1 MTNKTIGKYGEEI
14 AKNFLIK
21 KGFKILETNFHY
33 SKMAE
38 IDIIAQYK
46 DVLHFVEVKT
56 RSNKDFGSPMEAI
69 SQKKLIS
76 IFKCGMFYLKNCK
89 KKYKRMQIDAI
100 GIVLKNPVEIE
111 FIENIEL

>member
-21 KGFKILETNFHY
+21 KGFKILETNFRY
-33 SKMAE
+33 SKTAE
-38 IDIIAQYK
+38 IDIIAQCK
-46 DVLHFVEVKT
+46 DILHFIEVKT
-56 RSNKDFGSPMEAI
+56 RSSKDFGSPMEAI
-69 SQKKLIS
+69 GGKKLAS

-89 KKYKRMQIDAI
+89 KKYRRMQIDAV
-100 GIVLKNPVEIE
+100 GIVLNNPPEIE

>member
-1 MTNKTIGKYGEEI
+1 MTNKAIGKYGEEI

-21 KGFKILETNFHY
+21 KGYKILETNYHY

-38 IDIIAQYK
+38 IDIVAQFK

-56 RSNKDFGSPMEAI
+56 RSNVDFGNPMEAI
-69 SQKKLIS
+69 SAKKLAS

-89 KKYKRMQIDAI
+89 NKYKRIQIDAI
-100 GIVLKNPVEIE
+100 GIVLKNPPEIE